1 MARPYKPG
9 PKQFVFA
16 VGDGN
21 DHHVSVGD
29 PQEAYVAFSAFF
41 RGRESDTYT
50 VKDEPARQS
59 WCSCPVWG

>member
-1 MARPYKPG
+1 MARPYSPG

-21 DHHVSVGD
+21 DQQVSVGD

-41 RGRESDTYT
+41 RDETLTPTPSMTNRRGR
-50 VKDEPARQS
+50 V
-59 WCSCPVWG
+59 WCSCPVKV